1 MKWTKA
7 NIETYIETKEFID
20 TLLIPLIK
28 LDLKSDQRMKDSAL
42 GREYINVLAY
52 ELERR
57 LAGRTM
63 LLPDYVYLSNAQYN
77 AEVNRINE
85 WIQSFSEQSFK
96 NIFFISLDN
105 EWTKF
110 NQELQGQFLWLSHV
124 PFDNLSEQTAKTF
137 IQTQADKL
145 SETIQSFW
153 S

>member
-7 NIETYIETKEFID
+7 NIKTYIETKEFID

-28 LDLKSDQRMKDSAL
+28 LDLKSDQRMKESAL
-42 GREYINVLAY
+42 AREYVDVLAY

-63 LLPDYVYLSNAQYN
+63 LLPDYVYLNNVNYHT
-77 AEVNRINE
+77 EMNRINN
-85 WIQSFSEQSFK
+85 WIQSFSEQSFE
-96 NIFFISLDN
+96 NTFLISLDN

-110 NQELQGQFLWLSHV
+110 SQELNGQFLWLSHV
-124 PFDNLSEQTAKTF
+124 PFDDFSEPTAKPF

>member
-85 WIQSFSEQSFK
+85 WIQSFSEQSFT